1 MDLAKD
7 FVFQPLPP
15 NTQSDAEVAPL
26 AFASTTA
33 SVAAAAEPVNFGRL
47 ADLRGKWEG
56 TGFNTIWRPLFNPGQ
71 EDFLELNLT
80 DETMEFE
87 EIQGAIPNR
96 GFKQKDINMY
106 GLHYLQ
112 QISDKNLGTGL
123 HFEPGIWAHVPATT
137 HPSLGV
143 TIVRMAT
150 VPHGTAF
157 VAQGTSSSADESVKP
172 DIPKTDIFPTS
183 PGDSPDDPKPKLSD
197 IPEMDLKSNSK
208 FRTSGAGLTGITQAM
223 ILDPNSVLRDAIA
236 HQNITSTTRLQVTT
250 SQKTLGSGG
259 VANTAFL
266 NGGASGDENA
276 TAAKVTS
283 TFWLERLDGE
293 KVASQLQYS
302 QRVLLTFN
310 GVSWPHFT
318 VATLRRVS

>member
-15 NTQSDAEVAPL
+15 TTQSDAQAQPL
-26 AFASTTA
+26 AATA
-33 SVAAAAEPVNFGRL
+33 SKAEAVAATPVNLGRL

-56 TGFNTIWRPLFNPGQ
+56 TGFNTIWRPLFNVPGQ

-80 DETMEFE
+80 SETLEVD

-96 GFKQKDINMY
+96 GFVQSDIEMF
-106 GLHYLQ
+106 GVHYLQ

-123 HFEPGIWAHVPATT
+123 HFEPGMWLHVPATT
-137 HPSLGV
+137 HPSLSV
-143 TIVRMAT
+143 TVVRMAT
-150 VPHGTAF
+150 IPHGTAI
-157 VAQGTSSSADESVKP
+157 VAQGPSSSADETVKP
-172 DIPKTDIFPTS
+172 DIPKIDIFPLGG
-183 PGDSPDDPKPKLSD
+183 GDTANSGGDVTAV
-197 IPEMDLKSNSK
+197 PEMDLKSKSK

-223 ILDPNSVLRDAIA
+223 ILDPNSVLRAAIA
-236 HQNITSTTRLQVTT
+236 GQNITSTTRLQVTT
-250 SQKTLGSGG
+250 SQVTLGSGG

-266 NGGASGDENA
+266 NGGKSGDENA

-310 GVSWPHFT
+310 GTSWPHVT
-318 VATLRRVS
+318 VGTLRRVS